1 MYVLA
6 NAIALNVE
14 NLVVIVGVDAI
25 ANMDVKTAALII
37 AGIEVKWM
45 FGVVI
50 TLCVETMLNLW
61 TNLKFGKNQIQLSVA
76 VKNNQNGKWNFL
88 MEILMPKLLF

>member
-37 AGIEVKWM
+37 AGIEVK
-45 FGVVI
+45 
-50 TLCVETMLNLW
+50 
-61 TNLKFGKNQIQLSVA
+61 
-76 VKNNQNGKWNFL
+76 
-88 MEILMPKLLF
+88 